1 MDLRNRHL
9 NEAQRTIADPR
20 AAAVLASLHRE
31 ADRQNPKLVRR
42 FAAQLP
48 RLLFRRPL
56 RWARLEPRLRDMYLA
71 LDPASGT
78 FLYLL
83 ARALRARRIVEFGT
97 SFGISTIYLALAVR
111 DNGGGRVV
119 GTELVPEKAAQAR
132 AHLEEA
138 GLADLVEIRVGDAC
152 ETLRR
157 LEGPIDLLLNDG
169 FPRFTL
175 PVLQLVAPHMRP
187 GAVALCGNAAVFP
200 ADHADYRAWVRDPA
214 NGFCSAHIDAV
225 MAGELSVKVGLPA
238 PPAPAA
244 STGDQVP
251 LPELHFARARPEQ
264 TARLQAIRRAA
275 FAPVFSS
282 FRSILGDGIYDLAQ
296 RRDDEA
302 QEALLSSLMKVDS
315 GWTLF
320 VAQSGDDVVGF
331 VAVRLDGERLM
342 GEIGLNAVDPAH
354 AGRGIGTAMYEFAV
368 ARMKEAG
375 MTVATVG
382 TGGDPS
388 HAPARRAYR
397 KAGFEVELPT
407 VWMYRQLSP

>member
-1 MDLRNRHL
+1 MDMRNRPV

-20 AAAVLASLHRE
+20 AAGVLARLHRE
-31 ADRQNPKLVRR
+31 AGRQNPRLLRR

-48 RLLFRRPL
+48 RLLLRRPL
-56 RWARLEPRLRDMYLA
+56 PWARLESRLRDMYLA

-78 FLYLL
+78 FVYLL
-83 ARALRARRIVEFGT
+83 ARALGARRIVEFGT

-111 DNGGGRVV
+111 HNGGGRVV
-119 GTELVPEKAAQAR
+119 TTELVPEKAARAR

-152 ETLRR
+152 ETLRH

-200 ADHADYRAWVRDPA
+200 ADHAAYRDWVRDPA
-214 NGFCSAHIDAV
+214 NGFRSAHIDAV
-225 MAGELSVKVGLPA
+225 TAGELSVKVA
-238 PPAPAA
+238 PPAARA
-244 STGDQVP
+244 DHQTP
-251 LPELHFARARPEQ
+251 LPPLQFLPARSEHA
-264 TARLQAIRRAA
+264 ARLQAIRRAA

-282 FRSILGDGIYDLAQ
+282 FRSLLGDAIYDRAQ
-296 RRDDEA
+296 GPEDDA
-302 QEALLSSLMKVDS
+302 QEALLASLLVAAPGGD
-315 GWTLF
+315 WELF
-320 VAQSGDDVVGF
+320 VARSGDELAGF
-331 VAVRLDGERLM
+331 VAVRLDRQRLI
-342 GEIGLNAVDPAH
+342 GEIGLNAVDPTY
-354 AGRGIGTAMYEFAV
+354 AGRGIGTAMYEFAL

-375 MTVATVG
+375 MKVATVA

-397 KAGFEVELPT
+397 KAGFDAEIPS
-407 VWMYRQLSP
+407 VWMCRQL